1 MFSRGLRFNIIWKV
15 NFVGG
20 KQTLWIVGCWRKP
33 NCVGGLTIGFIRTYV
48 GGLTVGVENTVEVVL
63 YLNYPTL

>member
-1 MFSRGLRFNIIWKV
+1 MESKLCGWKA

-20 KQTLWIVGCWRKP
+20 MQTLWIVGCWRKP
-33 NCVGGLTIGFIRTYV
+33 NCVGGLTIGVIRNYV
-48 GGLTVGVENTVEVVL
+48 GGLTIGVENTVEIVL